1 MRTVLVPFDGTRYLA
16 VDKVALARRATAL
29 LPLVPTA
36 TVSDDYGLDGTL
48 RPLLG
53 RAIAYQV
60 DSPILE
66 RAGIIG
72 GRYFWERREGTLPEA
87 FSPEF
92 DASLSRFLVVAMS
105 MPLEEPKLE
114 TIEGKVWA
122 AMQMEDIVNESD
134 EGRHE

>member
-1 MRTVLVPFDGTRYLA
+1 MRTILVPFDGTRYLA
-16 VDKVALARRATAL
+16 IDKVALARRATAL
-29 LPLVPTA
+29 LPLVPTT
-36 TVSDDYGLDGTL
+36 TVSDDYGLDRTL

-60 DSPILE
+60 HSPILD

-72 GRYFWERREGTLPEA
+72 GRYFWERTDGTLPEA

-92 DASLSRFLVVAMS
+92 NASLSRFLVVAMS

-122 AMQMEDIVNESD
+122 VMQMEAVGDGSVEV
-134 EGRHE
+134 RHE

>member
-1 MRTVLVPFDGTRYLA
+1 MVPFDGTRYLA

-29 LPLVPTA
+29 LPLVPTTTA
-36 TVSDDYGLDGTL
+36 SDDYDLDRTL

-60 DSPILE
+60 DSPILD
-66 RAGIIG
+66 RVGIIG
-72 GRYFWERREGTLPEA
+72 GRYFWERREGTLPDA

-92 DASLSRFLVVAMS
+92 NASLSRFLVVAMS

-122 AMQMEDIVNESD
+122 VMPMEDIGDGSF
-134 EGRHE
+134 EGKHE